1 MNLYVLRLPCV
12 RQYGRDS
19 GIILFD
25 TTFFDHNIMAL
36 NDFDLVLFGGSGDLA
51 MRKLLPAMYSRH
63 VAGDLPP
70 GARIICVG
78 RHEWSTEDFL
88 ETVETTSKPHI
99 KAPAELHYA
108 EFIKR
113 IMYVSL
119 NATDVATYDAL
130 VAALRLDDSLT
141 RIYYLATPPH
151 LFSQICDN
159 LSTTGLATPNSRVVL
174 EKPLGRDLASARQIN
189 AEVGKVFAESQ
200 IYRIDHYLGKET
212 VQNLLALRFGNILFE
227 PLWRREWISDVQIT
241 IAEKI
246 GVGNRMGYY
255 DHSGALRDMLQNHL
269 LQLLCIVAMEPPTS
283 ISPDAVRD
291 AKLQVL
297 RSLKKFTPTTLSQNI
312 VRGQYRAGHV
322 DGQPVP
328 SYRDEP
334 DAPERSSTETF
345 VALKAEIDTWRWA
358 GVPFY
363 LRTGKRM
370 ADRLA
375 EIVVRFKPI
384 PHSIFNQPT
393 SSFQPNSLVIRLQ
406 PDEGLSLNLMA
417 KTPGDGM
424 RLKQAELELDFR
436 EQFKTPR
443 MDAYERLLLD
453 VLRGQLT
460 LFMRGD
466 ELEAAWEWIEPILD
480 YWEQDDN
487 NPTPYT
493 SGTWGPAAASALI
506 GRDGLQWREEVL
518 PAD

>member
-1 MNLYVLRLPCV
+1 
-12 RQYGRDS
+12 
-19 GIILFD
+19 
-25 TTFFDHNIMAL
+25 MAL
-36 NDFDLVLFGGSGDLA
+36 SDFDLVLFGGSGDLA
-51 MRKLLPAMYSRH
+51 MRKLLPAMYARDCAH
-63 VAGDLPP
+63 DLPDT
-70 GARIICVG
+70 ARIICVG
-78 RHEWSTEDFL
+78 RADWSQEQFL
-88 ETVETTSKPHI
+88 DTVETNSKPHI
-99 KAPAELHYA
+99 KETVVEASWQRFL
-108 EFIKR
+108 KR
-113 IMYVSL
+113 VVYVSV
-119 NATDVATYDAL
+119 NATDVSTYGTL
-130 VAALRLDDSLT
+130 VQTLRRDHAVTLV
-141 RIYYLATPPH
+141 YYLATPPS
-151 LFSQICDN
+151 LFATICDN
-159 LSTTGLATPNSRVVL
+159 LKATGLATPESRVVL
-174 EKPLGRDLASARQIN
+174 EKPLGRDLESAKQIN

-246 GVGNRMGYY
+246 GVGNRLGYY
-255 DHSGALRDMLQNHL
+255 DTSGALRDMLQNHL

-291 AKLQVL
+291 SKLQVL
-297 RSLKKFTPTTLSQNI
+297 RSLKRFTPTTLSQNI
-312 VRGQYRAGHV
+312 VRGQYRAGYV
-322 DGQPVP
+322 DGKPVP
-328 SYRDEP
+328 GYREEP
-334 DAPERSSTETF
+334 DAPKNSKTETF

-375 EIVVRFKPI
+375 EIVVRFKQI

-406 PDEGLSLNLMA
+406 PDEGLSMNLMA
-417 KTPGDGM
+417 KTPGDSM

-436 EQFKTPR
+436 EQFKAPR
-443 MDAYERLLLD
+443 MEAYERLLLD

-466 ELEAAWEWIEPILD
+466 ELEAAWEWVEPILD

-487 NPTPYT
+487 SPLPYA
-493 SGTWGPAAASALI
+493 SGTWGPAASSALI
-506 GRDGLQWREEVL
+506 GRDGLQWREEAL
-518 PAD
+518 PED

>member
-1 MNLYVLRLPCV
+1 
-12 RQYGRDS
+12 
-19 GIILFD
+19 
-25 TTFFDHNIMAL
+25 MAIS
-36 NDFDLVLFGGSGDLA
+36 DFDLVFFGGSGDLA
-51 MRKLLPAMYSRH
+51 MRKLLPAMYARD
-63 VAGDLPP
+63 VANDLPAS
-70 GARIICVG
+70 ARIICVG
-78 RHEWSTEDFL
+78 REDMSQDDFL
-88 ETVETTSKPHI
+88 KMVETNAKPNVKEAVI
-99 KAPAELHYA
+99 DAAWQKFLS
-108 EFIKR
+108 R
-113 IMYVSL
+113 I
-119 NATDVATYDAL
+119 TWVAVDAVNLQSFNGL
-130 VAALRLDDSLT
+130 VEALRKDEGLT
-141 RIYYLATPPH
+141 RVYYLATPPS
-151 LFSQICDN
+151 LFATICDN
-159 LSTTGLATPNSRVVL
+159 LAASGLATANSRVVL
-174 EKPLGRDLASARQIN
+174 EKPLGRDLESAKQIN
-189 AEVGKVFAESQ
+189 ADVGKVFAESQ

-246 GVGNRMGYY
+246 GVGNRLGYY
-255 DHSGALRDMLQNHL
+255 DTSGALRDMLQNHL

-297 RSLKKFTPTTLSQNI
+297 RSLKRFTPTTLSQNI
-312 VRGQYRAGHV
+312 IRGQYRNGYV
-322 DGQPVP
+322 DGQQVP
-328 SYRDEP
+328 GYREEP
-334 DAPERSSTETF
+334 GAPKQSKTETF
-345 VALKAEIDTWRWA
+345 VAMKAEIDTWRWA

-417 KTPGDGM
+417 KTPGDSM

-436 EQFKTPR
+436 EQFKAPR
-443 MDAYERLLLD
+443 MEAYERLLLD

-466 ELEAAWEWIEPILD
+466 ELEAAWDWVEPILD
-480 YWEQDDN
+480 YWDQDDN
-487 NPTPYT
+487 SPVPYS
-493 SGTWGPAAASALI
+493 SGTWGPAASSALI
-506 GRDGLQWREEVL
+506 GRDGLQWREEAL
-518 PAD
+518 PED

>member
-1 MNLYVLRLPCV
+1 
-12 RQYGRDS
+12 
-19 GIILFD
+19 
-25 TTFFDHNIMAL
+25 MAIS
-36 NDFDLVLFGGSGDLA
+36 DFDLVFFGGSGDLA
-51 MRKLLPAMYSRH
+51 MRKLLPAMYARD
-63 VAGDLPP
+63 VANDLPAT
-70 GARIICVG
+70 ARIICVG
-78 RHEWSTEDFL
+78 REDMSQDDFL
-88 ETVETTSKPHI
+88 KMVETNSKPHI
-99 KAPAELHYA
+99 KESVDEAAWQKFLARITWVAVDAVKLPSYAGLAE
-108 EFIKR
+108 
-113 IMYVSL
+113 
-119 NATDVATYDAL
+119 
-130 VAALRLDDSLT
+130 ALRKDASLT
-141 RIYYLATPPH
+141 RVYYLATPPS
-151 LFSQICDN
+151 LFATICDN
-159 LSTTGLATPNSRVVL
+159 LAAAGLVTPASRVVL
-174 EKPLGRDLASARQIN
+174 EKPLGRDLESAKQIN

-246 GVGNRMGYY
+246 GVGNRLGYY
-255 DHSGALRDMLQNHL
+255 DTSGALRDMLQNHL

-297 RSLKKFTPTTLSQNI
+297 RSLKRFTPTTLAQNI
-312 VRGQYRAGHV
+312 VRGQYRAGYV

-328 SYRDEP
+328 GYREEP
-334 DAPERSSTETF
+334 EAPKQSKTESF
-345 VALKAEIDTWRWA
+345 VAMKAEIDTWRWA

-417 KTPGDGM
+417 KTPGDSM

-436 EQFKTPR
+436 EQFKAPR
-443 MDAYERLLLD
+443 MEAYERLLLD

-466 ELEAAWEWIEPILD
+466 ELEAAWEWVEPILD
-480 YWEQDDN
+480 YWEQDDTS
-487 NPTPYT
+487 PAPYS

-506 GRDGLQWREEVL
+506 GRDGLQWREEAL
-518 PAD
+518 PED

>member
-1 MNLYVLRLPCV
+1 
-12 RQYGRDS
+12 
-19 GIILFD
+19 
-25 TTFFDHNIMAL
+25 MAL
-36 NDFDLVLFGGSGDLA
+36 QDFDLVLFGGSGDLS
-51 MRKLLPAMYSRH
+51 MRKLLPAMYSRDMCD
-63 VAGDLPP
+63 DLPP
-70 GARIICVG
+70 SARVICVG
-78 RHEWSTEDFL
+78 RHEWSQQEFIAAI
-88 ETVETTSKPHI
+88 EANARPHI
-99 KAPAELHYA
+99 KKFDQKVWEQFLA
-108 EFIKR
+108 R
-113 IMYVSL
+113 IVYVSL
-119 NATDVATYDAL
+119 NATDVSTYGKLADTVRTGADTTL
-130 VAALRLDDSLT
+130 V
-141 RIYYLATPPH
+141 YYLATPPQM
-151 LFSQICDN
+151 FARICEN
-159 LSTTGLATPNSRVVL
+159 LAQAGLATPNSRVVL

-189 AEVGKVFAESQ
+189 ADVGKVFAEHQ

-255 DHSGALRDMLQNHL
+255 DTSGALRDMLQNHL
-269 LQLLCIVAMEPPTS
+269 LQLLCIVAMEPPVS
-283 ISPDAVRD
+283 IAPDAVRD
-291 AKLQVL
+291 AKLEVL
-297 RSLKKFTPTTLSQNI
+297 RSLKRFTPHTLAQNI

-322 DGQPVP
+322 DGQAVP

-334 DAPERSSTETF
+334 DAPQASRTETF

-406 PDEGLSLNLMA
+406 PDEGLNLNLMA

-424 RLKQAELELDFR
+424 RLKLVDLELDFR
-436 EQFKTPR
+436 ETFKKPR
-443 MDAYERLLLD
+443 MEAYERLLMD

-460 LFMRGD
+460 LFMRSD
-466 ELEAAWEWIEPILD
+466 ELEAAWEWVEPILHFWD
-480 YWEQDDN
+480 QEDN
-487 NPTPYT
+487 DP
-493 SGTWGPAAASALI
+493 
-506 GRDGLQWREEVL
+506 V
-518 PAD
+518 

>member
-1 MNLYVLRLPCV
+1 
-12 RQYGRDS
+12 
-19 GIILFD
+19 
-25 TTFFDHNIMAL
+25 MAL
-36 NDFDLVLFGGSGDLA
+36 SDFDLVLFGGSGDLA
-51 MRKLLPAMYSRH
+51 MRKLLPAMYARD
-63 VAGDLPP
+63 VAKDLPDS
-70 GARIICVG
+70 ARIICVG
-78 RHEWSTEDFL
+78 RQDSTQEEFL
-88 ETVETTSKPHI
+88 KIVETTSKPHI
-99 KAPAELHYA
+99 KSPAVTA
-108 EFIKR
+108 AAWAKFSAR
-113 IMYVSL
+113 IVYVSL
-119 NATDVATYDAL
+119 NATDASSYGTL
-130 VAALRLDDSLT
+130 VEALRNDNAIT
-141 RIYYLATPPH
+141 RVYYLATPPH
-151 LFSQICDN
+151 LFAQICDN
-159 LSTTGLATPNSRVVL
+159 LKENGLATANSRVVL
-174 EKPLGRDLASARQIN
+174 EKPLGRDLASAKQIN
-189 AEVGKVFAESQ
+189 AEVGKVFAEQQ
-200 IYRIDHYLGKET
+200 IFRIDHYLGKET

-255 DHSGALRDMLQNHL
+255 DTSGALRDMLQNHL

-283 ISPDAVRD
+283 IAPDAVRD

-297 RSLKKFTPTTLSQNI
+297 RSLKRFTPTTLAQNI

-328 SYRDEP
+328 SYKDELFVNDP
-334 DAPERSSTETF
+334 ATTETF

-417 KTPGDGM
+417 KTPGDSM
-424 RLKQAELELDFR
+424 RLKQAELELDFK

-443 MDAYERLLLD
+443 MEAYERLLLD

-466 ELEAAWEWIEPILD
+466 ELEAAWEWVEPVLD
-480 YWEQDDN
+480 YWEQDDT
-487 NPTPYT
+487 NPIPYT

-506 GRDGLQWREEVL
+506 GRDGLQWREEAL
-518 PAD
+518 PED